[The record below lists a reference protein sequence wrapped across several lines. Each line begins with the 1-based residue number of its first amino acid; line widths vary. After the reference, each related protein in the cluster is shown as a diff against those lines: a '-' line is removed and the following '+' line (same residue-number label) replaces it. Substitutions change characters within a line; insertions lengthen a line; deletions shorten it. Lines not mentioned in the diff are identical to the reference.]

1 MKLLWFINKNV
12 IINVAIL
19 KNYFPEK
26 RTNDMNLQKIII
38 SLAFIGVAAPSII
51 QSGFVS
57 HQKTKSL
64 GTVGSQWNPFNP
76 KTKIRSVSN
85 KTGDAY
91 AYYGDGAFKNPYG
104 DFTDAGYMAQL
115 SKTSVPYL
123 MLSYHYAVS
132 QSQYN
137 PLGAMISYIVNA
149 GSTYNPTPYSS
160 EWPLNQ
166 YISSDMSLGT
176 KVAVTLSFR
185 EAPTNEVLNFIDAAA
200 GNSQPLDF
208 FFYSANVD
216 FLHYGINGRVVVHNP
231 ITGAFLKTD
240 WHKM

>member
-1 MKLLWFINKNV
+1 
-12 IINVAIL
+12 
-19 KNYFPEK
+19 
-26 RTNDMNLQKIII
+26 MNLQKIIT
-38 SLAFIGVAAPSII
+38 SFAFIGMAAPGII
-51 QSGFVS
+51 QSSAVS
-57 HQKTKSL
+57 HQTTSSL
-64 GTVGSQWNPFNP
+64 DTDNNQWNPFNP
-76 KTKIRSVSN
+76 QAKVRSVAN

-91 AYYGDGAFKNPYG
+91 AYYTGDAFKNPYG
-104 DFTDAGYMAQL
+104 DFPDSGFMAQL

-149 GSTYNPTPYSS
+149 GSGYNPTPYSNK
-160 EWPLNQ
+160 WPLNQ
-166 YISSDMSLGT
+166 YISSDMNLRE

-185 EAPTNEVLNFIDAAA
+185 EATTNEVLNFVDAAA

-208 FFYSANVD
+208 FFYTANVD
-216 FLHYGINGRVVVHNP
+216 FLHYGINGRVIVHNP
-231 ITGAFLKTD
+231 ITGAFLTTD